1 MKKCMRCDRD
11 GAQIV
16 DRPPLLYLLCADCLG
31 LFETVWLMREL
42 LDSPKSGLH
51 SSSVQ
56 PAFRS
61 AAVADDTGPGA
72 A

>member
-1 MKKCMRCDRD
+1 MRCDRD

-16 DRPPLLYLLCADCLG
+16 DRPPLLYLLCADCHG

-42 LDSPKSGLH
+42 LDSPESGQRPPPL
-51 SSSVQ
+51 